1 MGEIKWTEKASSNL
15 QSIFDYISRDSRLYA
30 TRYVKAL
37 ILATKRL
44 ETMPQSGR
52 IVPELENP
60 ELREVIY
67 GNHRIVHRVV
77 WRCSAQSKTKNR
89 YDGICHSVMSQSI
102 PSRYFGLWGFLWRS
116 FLIGNCPKS
125 LRNRAI

>member
-30 TRYVKAL
+30 ARYLKTL

-52 IVPELENP
+52 IVPEFENP

-67 GNHRIVHRVV
+67 GNYRIVYRV
-77 WRCSAQSKTKNR
+77 
-89 YDGICHSVMSQSI
+89 
-102 PSRYFGLWGFLWRS
+102 
-116 FLIGNCPKS
+116 IGSNEDVEV
-125 LRNRAI
+125 LAVVHGARDMRAVIREEWEL